1 MELGA
6 ALMMMILECGWNE
19 EHGSNR
25 LQADSKGG
33 ASSQLSCDEKQQQQ
47 QQQQQ
52 QRRRRRRW
60 IPKRPHSQP
69 APVSTI
75 IDSEPKSP

>member
-1 MELGA
+1 MELGGA
-6 ALMMMILECGWNE
+6 ALMMMILECRWNE

-33 ASSQLSCDEKQQQQ
+33 ASSQLSCDEK